1 MGLGDAANMTTSKR
15 PTGSRKGHLELVR
28 GRDDA
33 RPFIHLLMNFLH
45 RADHDRRELYSG
57 DLDLAAVGE
66 TVGLA
71 AIEADARKPEFLD
84 KFGNFE
90 TVIGIEGQRP
100 VTAMTISQA
109 TGIPRETVRRKLKL
123 LLERGVIVEKTRGA
137 YVMKPGFIQQPHTQD
152 MIDRGMRDTLQF
164 MNDCVK
170 LGLVCWVDETD

>member
-1 MGLGDAANMTTSKR
+1 MNRSRR

-33 RPFIHLLMNFLH
+33 RTFIHLLMNFLH
-45 RADHDRRELYSG
+45 RTDQDRRGLYSG

-71 AIEADARKPEFLD
+71 AIEHEARKVDFIE

-90 TVIGIEGQRP
+90 NRIGTEGQRP
-100 VTAMTISQA
+100 VNALTISQA

-123 LLERGVIVEKTRGA
+123 LLERGVIVEKTRGG
-137 YVMKPGFIQQPHTQD
+137 YVMKPGYIQTPENMD
-152 MIDRGMRDTLQF
+152 IVDRGMRDTLQF
-164 MNDCVK
+164 MNECVK
-170 LGLVCWVDETD
+170 LGLVRWVDDETD

>member
-1 MGLGDAANMTTSKR
+1 MSKGKQASDQR
-15 PTGSRKGHLELVR
+15 RGHLELVR
-28 GRDDA
+28 GRDDS
-33 RPFIHLLMNFLH
+33 RPFIHLLMTFLH
-45 RADHDRRELYSG
+45 RTDQDRRGLYSG

-71 AIEADARKPEFLD
+71 AIEPESRKAEFRE

-90 TVIGIEGQRP
+90 TRIGIEGQRP
-100 VTAMTISQA
+100 INAVTISQA

-137 YVMKPGFIQQPHTQD
+137 YVMKPGFIQQPEILD
-152 MIDRGMRDTLQF
+152 IVDRGMRDTLQF

-170 LGLVCWVDETD
+170 LGLVRWVDDETD

>member
-1 MGLGDAANMTTSKR
+1 MSKSR
-15 PTGSRKGHLELVR
+15 QPTGPRKGHLELVR
-28 GRDDA
+28 GRDDS

-45 RADHDRRELYSG
+45 RTDQDRRGLYSG

-71 AIEADARKPEFLD
+71 AIEAESRKAEFRD

-100 VTAMTISQA
+100 VNALTISQA
-109 TGIPRETVRRKLKL
+109 TGIPRETVPRKLKL

-137 YVMKPGFIQQPHTQD
+137 YVFKPGFIQQPESME
-152 MIDRGMRDTLQF
+152 MIERGMRDTLQF

-170 LGLVCWVDETD
+170 LGLVRWVDETAE

>member
-1 MGLGDAANMTTSKR
+1 MSKSRRTSDQ
-15 PTGSRKGHLELVR
+15 RKGHLELVR
-28 GRDDA
+28 GRDDS

-45 RADHDRRELYSG
+45 RTDQDRRGLYSG

-71 AIEADARKPEFLD
+71 AIEPESRKPEFLD

-100 VTAMTISQA
+100 VNALTISQA

-137 YVMKPGFIQQPHTQD
+137 YVMKPGFIQQPETLQ
-152 MIDRGMRDTLQF
+152 IVDRGMRDTLQF

-170 LGLVCWVDETD
+170 LGLVRWVDDETD